1 MTAVSAQMWTTSPS
15 RSHLRMTK
23 RGRAVL
29 LTVIAVPL
37 VAIAVFFGIS
47 AGGATATSSSTPL
60 TTITVPAGESLW
72 QIAAQVAP
80 HADRQTFIADV
91 VAVNQL
97 GSVTIQPGQTLK
109 IPAKYEH

>member
-1 MTAVSAQMWTTSPS
+1 MTAVTTHMWNSSSS

-29 LTVIAVPL
+29 LTVIAAPL
-37 VAIAVFFGIS
+37 VASALFFGIN

-80 HADRQTFIADV
+80 HADRQSFIADV

-97 GSVTIQPGQTLK
+97 SSVTLQPGQTLK

>member
-1 MTAVSAQMWTTSPS
+1 MSAVISQMWAPSAPRAS

-29 LTVIAVPL
+29 LAVIAGPL
-37 VAIAVFFGIS
+37 VAVALFFGING
-47 AGGATATSSSTPL
+47 GGATATDSSTPL

-80 HADRQTFIADV
+80 HADPREFIADV

-97 GSVTIQPGQTLK
+97 GSVTIQ
-109 IPAKYEH
+109 